1 MEHKNKIETIKLTDN
16 NILRTL
22 ENCIQFGK
30 PVLLENV
37 GETLDPSLNPVL
49 MKSTYTKGNHT
60 YLKLGDQDIEYSE
73 KFFFYITTKL
83 RNPHYLPEL

>member
-1 MEHKNKIETIKLTDN
+1 METKNKLETIKLTDN

-37 GETLDPSLNPVL
+37 GETLDPSLNPIL
-49 MKSTYTKGNHT
+49 LKSTYQKGQNV
-60 YLKLGDQDIEYSE
+60 YIKLGDQDIEYSPN
-73 KFFFYITTKL
+73 FFFYITTKY

>member
-1 MEHKNKIETIKLTDN
+1 MVDPQLQANKWIKKMETKNKLETIKLTDA

-37 GETLDPSLNPVL
+37 GE
-49 MKSTYTKGNHT
+49 
-60 YLKLGDQDIEYSE
+60 
-73 KFFFYITTKL
+73 
-83 RNPHYLPEL
+83 